1 MTGNTLTRAAVEDF
15 LFHEAALL
23 DDWRLD
29 DWLALLTE
37 DAAYYVP
44 SNDAPLSDHKS
55 ALFMVADDANRI
67 RARVKRLKDTQ
78 AHAEFPHSRTR
89 RMISNVRITGTE
101 GDSMTVE
108 ANFVVHRFRRGA
120 PERKFVGKYMYILA
134 ISGETLKIAE
144 RRAILDSTELGA
156 MGAVSFIL

>member
-1 MTGNTLTRAAVEDF
+1 MTGNTLTRAQVEDF

-29 DWLALLTE
+29 EWLDLLTE

-44 SNDAPLSDHKS
+44 SNDAPASNHRN

-89 RMISNVRITGTE
+89 RMISNVRITGID
-101 GDSMTVE
+101 GDTMTVE

-120 PERKFVGKYMYILA
+120 PEQTRIRSRPAK
-134 ISGETLKIAE
+134 SP
-144 RRAILDSTELGA
+144 RDRAPTVRSQ
-156 MGAVSFIL
+156 